1 MHSYWV
7 KKAKQGKIYK
17 ALSNKYVSPKGFTPW
32 NDTAFLFSLAGDV
45 EAVNFISKGENI
57 KDVAAMIDCAHAA
70 NIAGAFDAPAVY
82 VEPSLAEAVLYTDVN
97 AMERPHTVL
106 PVFFICLPCGFLYDE
121 DGVEITSILV
131 VENFTFLAA
140 SAALSNMPED
150 RKKKVFTAAKEAG
163 QLRDLR
169 IFTVNTGGA
178 ITTASTGWDEA
189 TVVDDAQLDTINYP
203 VPGGNIKAFMSVLTK
218 IRRVVKNV
226 ILIYN
231 YQKDLVEEVVVSK
244 GTGFGKH
251 RSSKPRVSLPTT
263 VLGRNF
269 LTMRTRTSLATKK
282 SEIRVRPHWRKGHW
296 HTVLTGAGR
305 KERRLRWFQPVYVN
319 PTLDT

>member
-1 MHSYWV
+1 MHSSWV
-7 KKAKQGKIYK
+7 KKAKQGEIYK
-17 ALSNKYVSPKGFTPW
+17 ALSDKYISPKGFTSW
-32 NDTAFLFSLAGDV
+32 NLTTLLFSLAGDV
-45 EAVNFISKGENI
+45 EVINFITKGENT

-70 NIAGAFDAPAVY
+70 NIAGALDAPAVY
-82 VEPSLAEAVLYTDVN
+82 VEHSLAEAVLYTDVN

-121 DGVEITSILV
+121 EGIEITSILV
-131 VENFTFLAA
+131 VENLTFLAA
-140 SAALSNMPED
+140 SAELSNISES
-150 RKKKVFTAAKEAG
+150 RKNKVMAAAEEAG

-169 IFTVNTGGA
+169 IFTVNVRGA

-189 TVVDDAQLDTINYP
+189 TVVDDTYLESINYP
-203 VPGGNIKAFMSVLTK
+203 ITGGDINAFMSVLTK

-231 YQKDLVEEVVVSK
+231 YQRDLIENVVISK
-244 GTGFGKH
+244 GTGFGKQ
-251 RSSKPRVSLPTT
+251 RSGKTRAHLPTT
-263 VLGRNF
+263 VLGKSF
-269 LTMRTRTSLATKK
+269 LTKQARTALNTKK

-319 PTLDT
+319 PMLDT